1 MMVDALRK
9 VWKYS
14 VVVPILS
21 VILSGAEATDKTV
34 HKTGTPLYLV
44 PIQGEVTTGDAV
56 KGITGSV

>member
-1 MMVDALRK
+1 
-9 VWKYS
+9 
-14 VVVPILS
+14 